1 MNIDTQA
8 PIVEREEI
16 CIQAPAEKVWAVLTG
31 IERWPEWQEGVTT
44 ARLEA
49 ALAEGA
55 VFRWKSGGLNI
66 RSTIE
71 ELRPGESI
79 GWTGKALG
87 TRVIHGWSLRTE
99 GEGTRVVTEE
109 SMDGWLP
116 RLLKLFTPDFLQTAI
131 KETLQML
138 KARSEQD

>member
-8 PIVEREEI
+8 PRVEREEI
-16 CIQAPAEKVWAVLTG
+16 LIHAPIEKVWAVLSG
-31 IERWPEWQEGVTT
+31 IERWPEWQKGVTT
-44 ARLEA
+44 AHLEA
-49 ALAEGA
+49 PLAVGT

-66 RSTIE
+66 RSAIE
-71 ELRPGESI
+71 ELQPGESI
-79 GWTGKALG
+79 GWQ
-87 TRVIHGWSLRTE
+87 VIHGWSLRTE

-109 SMDGWLP
+109 SMDGWLA
-116 RLLKLFTPDFLQTAI
+116 RLLKLFTPNFLQTAI